1 MFYNEIILLVDGVR
15 LIGDLSIPEG
25 AKSLIIFSHG
35 SGSSRLS
42 KRNKQVASYLQKQGI
57 ATLLIDLLTYNED
70 LNTANRFNIELLT
83 ERLVLVTK
91 WLEGYSTT
99 KGFVMGYFGA
109 STGAASALLAA
120 VKLPHIFAVVSRGGR
135 PDLALEDL
143 SKVKVPVLLIVGS
156 KDDEVLALN
165 RKALDKIRCEKEL
178 AIVPGATHLFEENGC
193 MEKVAEL
200 ACSWFKSHTLT
211 FKLHV

>member
-42 KRNKQVASYLQKQGI
+42 KRNKQVASFLQKQGI
-57 ATLLIDLLTYNED
+57 ATLLFDLLTYNED

-91 WLEGYSTT
+91 CLEAYSTT
-99 KGFVMGYFGA
+99 KGFAMGYFGA
-109 STGAASALLAA
+109 STGAASALSAA

-165 RKALDKIRCEKEL
+165 RKALDKMRCEKEL

-200 ACSWFKSHTLT
+200 ACSWFNSHTLSSIT
-211 FKLHV
+211 I

>member
-35 SGSSRLS
+35 SGSNRLS

-70 LNTANRFNIELLT
+70 NNSANRFNIELLT
-83 ERLVLVTK
+83 KRLVLVTK
-91 WLEGYSTT
+91 WLEEYSTT
-99 KGFVMGYFGA
+99 KGFAMGYFGA

-165 RKALDKIRCEKEL
+165 RKALGIMRCEKEL

-200 ACSWFKSHTLT
+200 ACDWFKIHTLSSIT
-211 FKLHV
+211 L